1 MVSNYEILMSERLE
15 LMKSG
20 IFWIILTLV
29 FILVC
34 YLINRREHITN
45 SFLIG
50 TFILCGLGA
59 IFSGVPSVMIACEL
73 IWNNTDEILTNVN
86 SDIDSIV
93 AENATLEEK
102 VDDID
107 KYLTNASIAEE
118 ITSYS
123 KTDTLY
129 EVKIKGTIYKF
140 ALNADEITA
149 DNTEGVANEF

>member
-1 MVSNYEILMSERLE
+1 
-15 LMKSG
+15 
-20 IFWIILTLV
+20 
-29 FILVC
+29 
-34 YLINRREHITN
+34 
-45 SFLIG
+45 
-50 TFILCGLGA
+50 
-59 IFSGVPSVMIACEL
+59 MIACEL
-73 IWNNTDEILTNVN
+73 IWNNTDEILTNIN

-107 KYLTNASIAEE
+107 KYLTNATIAEE